1 MVTTSWTYS
10 TSLHSY
16 TCSIAHLLDSLTH
29 FHSFHLNNSSHS
41 LTHSRSLN
49 HSLVHS
55 LSAMFLNEKNC
66 WTITQSLT
74 HSRLL
79 THTFHT
85 HSTHF
90 STLTAPNFTHLL
102 ICWNRVDTKK
112 SDPTNLPEKA
122 CLDHYEL
129 FTFFLQFLP
138 FNFRCK
144 HLCWVFSQ
152 RRPKGRTKLHLRL
165 LYGTRAKMRN
175 AQVNIN
181 SYITDYN

>member
-49 HSLVHS
+49 HSLVLS

-66 WTITQSLT
+66 RTITQSLT

-79 THTFHT
+79 THTYHT

-112 SDPTNLPEKA
+112 SDQQTYPKKPALITTSFS
-122 CLDHYEL
+122 L
-129 FTFFLQFLP
+129 FF
-138 FNFRCK
+138 FNFYLLISDANIFVEFFHK
-144 HLCWVFSQ
+144 DAQ
-152 RRPKGRTKLHLRL
+152 RVEPNSTSDSSTGQGPK
-165 LYGTRAKMRN
+165 
-175 AQVNIN
+175 
-181 SYITDYN
+181 